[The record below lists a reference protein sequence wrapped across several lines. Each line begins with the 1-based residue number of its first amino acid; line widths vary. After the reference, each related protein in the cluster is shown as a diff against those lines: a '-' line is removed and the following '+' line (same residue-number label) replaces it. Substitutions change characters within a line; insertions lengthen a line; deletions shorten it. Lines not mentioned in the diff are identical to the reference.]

1 MRAHTML
8 HLYFVKNVFL
18 YESKDM
24 QYASVYAR
32 MLTFADKP
40 IPTHQPYYIHKR
52 SHTKKKILIYR

>member
-1 MRAHTML
+1 ML

-24 QYASVYAR
+24 QYTSVYAR